1 PIYFLQRLPAGPL
14 HFAKQSELVGQ
25 VPARAE
31 GVGGRGGQVRP
42 NRAGGVVVDAHGGEG
57 RGHRGGRRELG
68 GAVERVLDLGTVR
81 VAEHEVVAGAELRT
95 DHVTDA
101 GVVAAHLDHA
111 VRALRLERIGRVEA
125 VGRVRRRAQRGA
137 EVDRVGQGDVGAL
150 QDQAGAEREAVGEG
164 D

>member
-1 PIYFLQRLPAGPL
+1 GADGLATGRVEDRVFRLARLLAEPRATRAADVDFLQRLPAGPL
-14 HFAKQSELVGQ
+14 HFAKQAELVGQ

-42 NRAGGVVVDAHGGEG
+42 NRAGVVVVDAHGSEG

-111 VRALRLERIGRVEA
+111 VRALRLERI
-125 VGRVRRRAQRGA
+125 
-137 EVDRVGQGDVGAL
+137 
-150 QDQAGAEREAVGEG
+150 
-164 D
+164 